1 MDAHAHDGANDGGD
15 VRMNTQPTDPTDAA
29 TGAATGADSTASAAA
44 AHLDAADTDDAHA
57 DDLHAETADVHE
69 DDAHASNPIG
79 ERLRNIRR
87 QQGMSLADVQ
97 TRSNGKW
104 KSVVVGAYERGD
116 RSISIARLAELT
128 EFYGV
133 PLVDVMPATSA
144 ELAID
149 RSDDSS
155 DARRAMSAPVRLDL
169 TRLRKPRTPEVAAVA
184 RFARQVQRRRGDH
197 NGKVLTLRGGDLS
210 TIAIAVG
217 REDDALMGLLRDE
230 GVVSAA

>member
-1 MDAHAHDGANDGGD
+1 MDAHAHDGVDDGGD
-15 VRMNTQPTDPTDAA
+15 VSMNTEPTDPTDTATDAAA
-29 TGAATGADSTASAAA
+29 THVDSDTP
-44 AHLDAADTDDAHA
+44 TDDAHA
-57 DDLHAETADVHE
+57 DD
-69 DDAHASNPIG
+69 AHSDEAPASNPIG

-97 TRSNGKW
+97 ARSNGKW

-116 RSISIARLAELT
+116 RSISISRLAELT

-133 PLVDVMPATSA
+133 PLVDVMPATAA
-144 ELAID
+144 ELSRD
-149 RSDDSS
+149 RSDESR

-217 REDDALMGLLRDE
+217 REDDALMDLLRDE
-230 GVVSAA
+230 GVVAA

>member
-1 MDAHAHDGANDGGD
+1 MDAHAHDGVDDGGD
-15 VRMNTQPTDPTDAA
+15 VSMNTEPTDPTDTATDAAA
-29 TGAATGADSTASAAA
+29 T
-44 AHLDAADTDDAHA
+44 HLDSDTPADDAH
-57 DDLHAETADVHE
+57 
-69 DDAHASNPIG
+69 DDAPASNPIG

-97 TRSNGKW
+97 ARSNGKW

-116 RSISIARLAELT
+116 RSISISRLAELT

-133 PLVDVMPATSA
+133 PLIDVMPATAA

-149 RSDDSS
+149 RSDESR

-217 REDDALMGLLRDE
+217 REDDALMELLRDE
-230 GVVSAA
+230 GVVAA